1 MKKPLHKQ
9 IKFDLKVL
17 KNSIKLSNV
26 YFVKSFDEFYHQLY
40 DRLDYKKTTFEKTLK
55 INKIYIYYN

>member
-40 DRLDYKKTTFEKTLK
+40 DRLD
-55 INKIYIYYN
+55 